1 VNETS
6 PPTTDARSR
15 DRSPPFPFIDLKR
28 SIDRAREFEAEYRKS
43 AGRIANAFQV
53 WGYTAKSSS
62 GQQTIGA
69 LKAFGLLEDEGS
81 GAERK
86 VKLTD
91 LAQRILKDERP
102 GKRDEAIKEAALKPK
117 AIAERW
123 AVWRSGRPPDI
134 ECRSELTLE
143 LGYTDD
149 AADRFIQVYD
159 DTLGFAKIGT
169 ADKETDKM
177 LAELEGPTFK
187 VGDLVQWESAGVLQ
201 FALPR
206 RVTEILGSGEFVIV
220 EGSNTGVPTKELTL
234 VPPSTDTKIE
244 PPPGALG
251 LSGAAPRIA
260 ASAMRQDV
268 FNLDEGP
275 VVLQYPVKMSAAS
288 YQDFEDWINLQ
299 LKKIKR
305 GSDQGS

>member
-1 VNETS
+1 MNDPS
-6 PPTTDARSR
+6 PTNTDARSR
-15 DRSPPFPFIDLKR
+15 DRSPQFPFIDLKKA
-28 SIDRAREFEAEYRKS
+28 IERAREFEAEYKKS
-43 AGRIANAFQV
+43 AGRIANALQV
-53 WGYTAKSSS
+53 WKYTSKSSS

-69 LKAFGLLEDEGS
+69 LLAFGLLEDEGS

-102 GKRDEAIKEAALKPK
+102 GKREEAIREAALKPK
-117 AIAERW
+117 ALAERW
-123 AVWRSGRPPDI
+123 AAWRTGRPPDI

-143 LGYTDD
+143 RGYTED
-149 AADRFIQVYD
+149 AANRFIQVYD
-159 DTLGFAKIGT
+159 DTLSFAKIGL
-169 ADKETDKM
+169 ADKKTDK
-177 LAELEGPTFK
+177 LLGELEGPTFK

-201 FALPR
+201 FPLPR
-206 RVTEILGSGEFVIV
+206 RVTEILGSGEFVMV

-234 VPPSTDTKIE
+234 VPPSVDTKIE
-244 PPPGALG
+244 PSAGALG
-251 LSGAAPRIA
+251 LSGAAPRVA

-268 FNLDEGP
+268 WNLDEGP